1 MVLHTK
7 RGRAIAIAVSK
18 TPRETFAV
26 TATLERDGTRA
37 TTPTRESLAAL
48 KMHFGLTRES
58 VREWMCL
65 EDLPAGAVYDEKTE
79 ATRIGF
85 VVRAR
90 AFVVKHEI

>member
-37 TTPTRESLAAL
+37 TTPTRGKLGGAEDAL
-48 KMHFGLTRES
+48 WT
-58 VREWMCL
+58 
-65 EDLPAGAVYDEKTE
+65 DE
-79 ATRIGF
+79 R
-85 VVRAR
+85 VRAGVDVLGR
-90 AFVVKHEI
+90 FAGGRGVR